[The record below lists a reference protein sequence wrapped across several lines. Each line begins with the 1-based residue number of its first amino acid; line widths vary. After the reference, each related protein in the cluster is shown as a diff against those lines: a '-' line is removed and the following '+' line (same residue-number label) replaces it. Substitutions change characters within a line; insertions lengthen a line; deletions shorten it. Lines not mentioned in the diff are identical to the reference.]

1 MPGFPENHSSVEI
14 FPFLCLFSSFFLTLP
29 LFFRSLAISFPP
41 SFALFAILSLYSS
54 YWACDHTPWV
64 FALLGLVVSLQSNF
78 RFSCCLA
85 YVSRNAASLS
95 FVLGQPFP
103 LPLSISRQC
112 RSLASSRFIL
122 GLLSSA
128 CLSFFSCLRPDI
140 SSDNVCSLA
149 TVARPRHSLN
159 YLSTLTL
166 P

>member
-1 MPGFPENHSSVEI
+1 MRIYSNLLLLGQF
-14 FPFLCLFSSFFLTLP
+14 FLFVFFFLTLP
-29 LFFRSLAISFPP
+29 LFFLSLAISFPP

-64 FALLGLVVSLQSNF
+64 FALLGLVISLQSNF

-140 SSDNVCSLA
+140 SSDTKSQN
-149 TVARPRHSLN
+149 
-159 YLSTLTL
+159 LSACKAPL
-166 P
+166 PHGQNLPNTGCD